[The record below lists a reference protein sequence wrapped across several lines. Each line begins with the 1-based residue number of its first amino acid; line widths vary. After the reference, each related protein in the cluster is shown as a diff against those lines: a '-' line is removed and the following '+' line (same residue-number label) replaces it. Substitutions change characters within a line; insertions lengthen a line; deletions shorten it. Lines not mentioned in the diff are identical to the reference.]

1 MKTQVK
7 AILASATLMLM
18 SGAFLAQAQKRAM
31 TIEDVMNYKRI
42 THQAIS
48 DNGQWSV
55 AVSEAWRGDGDPNG
69 RIADYAGDATAQV
82 FDNQGRMIREF
93 CPINGYKFSKSSSY
107 LVVST
112 HESEVARNA
121 RALKAQNGG
130 GAEPKGRGPKGGD
143 DAKLDTLY
151 IYNMSQAS
159 VDRIDSVRNYKVS
172 DNADWIAYQLK
183 AKDSTLYVRTMNA
196 ASTFTAEKVT
206 SYGFAKKGDMMYYNT
221 LAAGA
226 KKAPD
231 TTRLYLLPLETLT
244 PVLLKEGIGQQAEGM
259 TFNETGSKLAFY
271 WGTIDKKA
279 LRGTGKELWLIDNIE
294 VKFHKKG
301 KDSHYSNGFMPR
313 KLTDS
318 INSVF
323 PKGFVVSPN
332 GRLSFAKDNSR
343 LYFGTALAPRMQD
356 TLQLKKD
363 RPGVQVWSGNEPV
376 QYTVQNFS
384 KERDSR
390 RTYQA
395 VCWLNDGR
403 IMQLADSTYDA
414 QTSMNGNGRYALL
427 TNSRPYSN
435 SSMWE
440 GRSRSDI
447 AVLDMQTGE
456 RKEIAK
462 ADYTRYRLSPTGKY
476 AYAYAET
483 DSCWRS
489 IDLAT
494 GEIYTLTTPQTFPA
508 WDEDNDVPDYPRS
521 HGVAGVLPNDEGLI
535 IYDRY
540 DLWQVPVKGGN
551 MIRLTLDG
559 RENKRQYRLQVLD
572 TEKVMEEGIDMKG
585 MQLLTA
591 FDEATKS
598 TSFYVTSFK
607 RPAKPAFLAGGEN
620 YKLGGVLKAKNANV
634 MLWTRENFQT
644 FPDIQYSVLDKNWSK
659 FASTVQL
666 THFVDQQKDFF
677 WGSAELVNWTSYK
690 GVKLEGLL
698 FKPENFDASKKYP
711 VIVYYYERNSETLND
726 YRIPQ
731 PARSYPD
738 FHSFVSQGYVFFVP
752 DIRYVD
758 GHPGECCYDCVM
770 SGLDMVESLGFVD
783 KDHIGTC
790 GHSWGGY
797 QSAYLST
804 RTDRFAAIE
813 SGAPVVNMFS
823 AYGGIRWGSGMA
835 RSFQYEHTQSR
846 IGASPWEA
854 PELYKENSSLFNFDK
869 VTTPI
874 LIMHNDADGHVPW
887 YQGIEMFVAL
897 KRLGKPAWMLNYTG
911 EPHWPVK
918 MANRKDFQIRL
929 KGFFDHY
936 LKGAPAP
943 KWLSEGI
950 PAVDQPY
957 ELGY

>member
-1 MKTQVK
+1 MINKMKMS
-7 AILASATLMLM
+7 LASAVLTTALMGGFAVD
-18 SGAFLAQAQKRAM
+18 SQAQKRAL
-31 TIEDVMNYKRI
+31 TIDDVMNYKRI
-42 THQAIS
+42 THQSIS
-48 DNGQWSV
+48 DNGQWSI
-55 AVSEAWRGDGDPNG
+55 AVNEAWRGDGDRNG
-69 RIADYAGDATAQV
+69 RINDYAGDATAQL
-82 FDNQGRMIREF
+82 FDNKGQMVREF
-93 CPINGYKFSKSSSY
+93 APINGYKFSPSSSY

-112 HESEVARNA
+112 HESEAARDA
-121 RALKAQNGG
+121 RLLKAQNGT
-130 GAEPKGRGPKGGD
+130 KKSKD
-143 DAKLDTLY
+143 DNTRLDTLY
-151 IYNMSQAS
+151 IYNMGLSTI
-159 VDRIDSVRNYKVS
+159 DRLDSIRNYKLSENS
-172 DNADWIAYQLK
+172 DWLAYQCK
-183 AKDSTLYVRTMNA
+183 DKDSTLYVRPL
-196 ASTFTAEKVT
+196 ASAEGFKAEKVT
-206 SYGFAKKGDMMYYNT
+206 GYGFAKKGDMLYYSTQVLGNDSV
-221 LAAGA
+221 
-226 KKAPD
+226 PD
-231 TTRLYLLPLETLT
+231 TCRLYLLPLSTLS
-244 PVLLKEGIGQQAEGM
+244 PVLVKEGIGHKPEGM
-259 TFNETGSKLAFY
+259 VFNDNGTKLAFY
-271 WGTIDKKA
+271 WGIIDKKA
-279 LRGTGKELWLIDNIE
+279 PKGTGKELWLIDDIE

-301 KDSHYSNGFMPR
+301 KNSYYTNAFNPR
-313 KLTDS
+313 KLSDS
-318 INSVF
+318 INAAF
-323 PKGFVVSPN
+323 PKDFVISPN
-332 GRLSFAKDNSR
+332 GRLNFSKDGSR
-343 LYFGTALAPRMQD
+343 LYFGTSIAPRQQD
-356 TLQLKKD
+356 TLQLRSY

-376 QYTVQNFS
+376 QYTVQDFS
-384 KERDSR
+384 KDHDSR
-390 RTYQA
+390 KTYEA

-403 IMQLADSTYDA
+403 IIQLADSTYNA
-414 QTSMNGNGRYALL
+414 MTSQNGNGRYALL
-427 TNSRPYSN
+427 SNSKPYSN

-440 GRSRSDI
+440 GRTRQDY

-456 RKEIAK
+456 RKPLAK
-462 ADYTRYRLSPTGKY
+462 AQYTRYQISPTGKY

-494 GEIYTLTTPQTFPA
+494 GTTYTLTTPQTFVA
-508 WDEDNDVPDYPRS
+508 WDEDNDVPDYPRAY
-521 HGVAGVLPNDEGLI
+521 GVAGSLPNDEGVI

-540 DLWQVPVKGGN
+540 DLWLIPATGGK
-551 MIRLTLDG
+551 MTRLTLDG

-572 TEKVMEEGIDMKG
+572 REKMTEEGIDMKG

-591 FDEATKS
+591 FDETNKS
-598 TSFYVTSFK
+598 TSFYTTSFK
-607 RPAKPAFLAGGEN
+607 HPAKPVLLEGSAD
-620 YKLGGVLKAKNANV
+620 YKLGGAIKAKNADV

-644 FPDIQYSVLDKNWSK
+644 FPDLQYSVLSKDWSK
-659 FASTVQL
+659 FCSTVQL
-666 THFVDQQKDFF
+666 THFIDQQKDFF

-698 FKPENFDASKKYP
+698 FKPENFDNSKKYP

-726 YRIPQ
+726 YRLPQ

-738 FHSFVSQGYVFFVP
+738 FHTFISQGYVFFVP
-752 DIRYVD
+752 DIRYTD
-758 GHPGECCYDCVM
+758 GHPGESCYDCVM
-770 SGLDMVESLGFVD
+770 SGLDMVEGLGFVD
-783 KDHIGTC
+783 KEHIGTC

-804 RTDRFAAIE
+804 RTNRFAAIE

-897 KRLGKPAWMLNYTG
+897 KRLGKPTWMLNYTG

-929 KGFFDHY
+929 KHFFDHY
-936 LKGAPAP
+936 LKGASAP
-943 KWLSEGI
+943 KWMTDGV

>member
-1 MKTQVK
+1 MKNKMRRIFT
-7 AILASATLMLM
+7 SAMVMMTMAGGLTVDAL
-18 SGAFLAQAQKRAM
+18 AQKRAL
-31 TIEDVMNYKRI
+31 TIEDVMNFKRI

-48 DNGQWSV
+48 DDGQWSI
-55 AVSEAWRGDGDPNG
+55 AVSEAWRGDGDRNG
-69 RIADYAGDATAQV
+69 RVRDYAGDATAEV
-82 FDNQGRMIREF
+82 FNKWGDKVKEF
-93 CPINGYKFSKSSSY
+93 SPINGFKFSPSSSY

-112 HESEVARNA
+112 HESEAKRDARL
-121 RALKAQNGG
+121 LKAQNG
-130 GAEPKGRGPKGGD
+130 AKKGKGD
-143 DAKLDTLY
+143 DTQLDTLY
-151 IYNMSQAS
+151 IYNMSKSAL
-159 VDRIDSVRNYKVS
+159 DRIDSIRSYKLS
-172 DNADWIAYQLK
+172 ENADWLAYQRK
-183 AKDSTLYVRTMNA
+183 AKDSTLYVRTL
-196 ASTFTAEKVT
+196 ASAEAFKAEKVT
-206 SYGFAKKGDMMYYNT
+206 SFGFAKKGDILYFSTQNV
-221 LAAGA
+221 GNDSI
-226 KKAPD
+226 PD
-231 TTRLYLLPLETLT
+231 TCRLYFLPLKTLS
-244 PVLLKEGIGQQAEGM
+244 PVLVKEGIGQKPEGM

-279 LRGTGKELWLIDNIE
+279 PKGTGKELWVIDDIAVN
-294 VKFHKKG
+294 FHKKG
-301 KDSHYSNGFMPR
+301 KNTYYTNEFHSR
-313 KLTDS
+313 KLSDS
-318 INSVF
+318 INAAF
-323 PKGFVVSPN
+323 PKEFIVSPDGQLN
-332 GRLSFAKDNSR
+332 FSKDDSR
-343 LYFGTALAPRMQD
+343 LYFGTSIAPRQQD
-356 TLQLKKD
+356 SLLLKAN

-376 QYTVQNFS
+376 QYTVQDFS
-384 KERDSR
+384 KDRDSHK
-390 RTYQA
+390 TYQA
-395 VCWLNDGR
+395 VCWLSDGR
-403 IMQLADSTYDA
+403 ILQLADSTYNA
-414 QTSMNGNGRYALL
+414 MISHNGNGRYALL
-427 TNSRPYSN
+427 SNSKPYSN

-440 GRSRSDI
+440 GRTRQDYV
-447 AVLDMQTGE
+447 VLDMQTGE
-456 RKEIAK
+456 RRDLLK
-462 ADYTRYRLSPTGKY
+462 ADYTRYQISPTGKY

-494 GEIYTLTTPQTFPA
+494 GTVYTLTSPQTFIA
-508 WDEDNDVPDYPRS
+508 WDEDNDVPDYPRP
-521 HGVAGVLPNDEGLI
+521 HGIAGALPNDEGLI

-540 DLWQVPVKGGN
+540 DLWLVPATGGKLT
-551 MIRLTLDG
+551 RLTLNG

-572 TEKVMEEGIDMKG
+572 REKVEEEGLDMKG

-591 FDEATKS
+591 FDESNKS
-598 TSFYVTSFK
+598 TVFYTTSFK
-607 RPAKPAFLAGGEN
+607 KPANPVFLEGLPN
-620 YKLGGVLKAKNANV
+620 YKLGGAVKAKNADM

-644 FPDIQYSVLDKNWSK
+644 FPDLRYSVLNKNWSSFK
-659 FASTVQL
+659 STVQL

-677 WGSAELVNWTSYK
+677 WGSAELVHWTSYK
-690 GVKLEGLL
+690 GVPLEGLL

-726 YRIPQ
+726 YRQPQ

-738 FHSFVSQGYVFFVP
+738 FHTFISQGYVFFVP

-770 SGLDMVESLGFVD
+770 SGLDMVEGLGFVD

-804 RTDRFAAIE
+804 RTNRFAAIE
-813 SGAPVVNMFS
+813 SGAPVVKMFS
-823 AYGGIRWGSGMA
+823 AYGGIRWGSGLA

-897 KRLGKPAWMLNYTG
+897 KRLGKPTWMLNYTG

-929 KGFFDHY
+929 KHFFDHY
-936 LKGAPAP
+936 LKGTPAP
-943 KWLSEGI
+943 KWMTEGVT
-950 PAVDQPY
+950 AVDQPY

>member
-1 MKTQVK
+1 MKTNLV
-7 AILASATLMLM
+7 LAALLLMG
-18 SGAFLAQAQKRAM
+18 SSFVAQAQKRAL
-31 TIEDVMNYKRI
+31 TIDDVMDFNRI
-42 THQAIS
+42 SHKSIS

-55 AVSEAWRGDGDPNG
+55 AVSEAWRGDGDANG
-69 RIADYAGDATAQV
+69 RIKDYAGDATAQV
-82 FDNQGRMIREF
+82 FDNQGRMVREF
-93 CPINGYKFSKSSSY
+93 FPINGYQFSKSSAY

-112 HESEVARNA
+112 HETETAHNA
-121 RALKAQNGG
+121 RELKVQNGG
-130 GAEPKGRGPKGGD
+130 KKEETL
-143 DAKLDTLY
+143 LDTLF

-159 VDRIDSVRNYKVS
+159 LERIDSIRNYKVS
-172 DNADWIAYQLK
+172 EFADVLAYQNK
-183 AKDSTLYVRTMNA
+183 AKDSTLYVRSL
-196 ASTFTAEKVT
+196 ASADRAFSAEKVT
-206 SYGFAKKGDMMYYNT
+206 DYAFAEKGGMLYYHTHIVGNDSI
-221 LAAGA
+221 
-226 KKAPD
+226 PD
-231 TTRLYLLPLETLT
+231 TTRLYLLPLETLS
-244 PVLLKEGIGQQAEGM
+244 PVLLKEGVGQQAEGM
-259 TFNETGSKLAFY
+259 TFNETGSMLAFY

-279 LRGTGKELWLIDNIE
+279 PKGTGKELWLINNLA
-294 VKFHKKG
+294 VKYHKKG
-301 KDSHYSNGFMPR
+301 KSSHYTIPFISR
-313 KLTDS
+313 KLSDS

-332 GRLSFAKDNSR
+332 GRLSFSKDGSR
-343 LYFGTALAPRMQD
+343 LYFGTTLAPRMQD

-363 RPGVQVWSGNEPV
+363 RPDVQIWSGNEPV
-376 QYTVQNFS
+376 QYTVQNFQ
-384 KERDSR
+384 KDRESR

-395 VCWLNDGR
+395 VCWLANEH
-403 IMQLADSTYDA
+403 IMQLADSIYDA
-414 QTSMNGNGRYALL
+414 EITTNGNGRYALL
-427 TNSRPYSN
+427 SNSRPYSN

-440 GRSRSDI
+440 GRTRADY
-447 AVLDMQTGE
+447 AVVDMQSGE
-456 RKEIAK
+456 RREIAK

-483 DSCWRS
+483 DSCWRT

-494 GEIYTLTTPQTFPA
+494 GQHYTLTTPQDFVA
-508 WDEDNDVPDYPRS
+508 WDEDNDVPDYPS
-521 HGVAGVLPNDEGLI
+521 AYGIAGALPNDVGII

-540 DLWQVPVKGGN
+540 DLWLVPATGGK
-551 MIRLTLDG
+551 MTRLTLDG

-572 TEKVMEEGIDMKG
+572 REKVEEEGLDMKG

-591 FDEATKS
+591 FDETTKS
-598 TSFYVTSFK
+598 TSFYTTSFK
-607 RPAKPAFLAGGEN
+607 RPAKPVLLAGGD
-620 YKLGGVLKAKNANV
+620 YKYGGVVKAKDANV
-634 MLWTRENFQT
+634 LLWTRENFQT
-644 FPDIQYSVLDKNWSK
+644 FPDLHYAVLDKTWNK
-659 FASTVQL
+659 FSSTTQL

-677 WGSAELVNWTSYK
+677 WGSVELVNWTSYK

-698 FKPENFDASKKYP
+698 FKPEGFDASKKYP
-711 VIVYYYERNSETLND
+711 TIVYYYERNSETLND

-731 PARSYPD
+731 PARSFPD
-738 FHSFVSQGYVFFVP
+738 FHTFISQGYVFFVP

-758 GHPGECCYDCVM
+758 GHPGESCYDCVM

-783 KDHIGTC
+783 KEHIGTC

-797 QSAYLST
+797 QSAYLAT

-823 AYGGIRWGSGMA
+823 AYGGIRWGSGLA

-869 VTTPI
+869 VKTPI

-897 KRLGKPAWMLNYTG
+897 KRLGKPTWMLNYTG

-936 LKGAPAP
+936 LKGAEAP
-943 KWLSEGI
+943 MWMSEGV

>member
-1 MKTQVK
+1 MSNKMKV
-7 AILASATLMLM
+7 ILTSAVLATTLMGGLTVD
-18 SGAFLAQAQKRAM
+18 AQAQKRAM
-31 TIEDVMNYKRI
+31 TIDDVMNYKRI

-48 DNGQWSV
+48 DNGQWSI
-55 AVSEAWRGDGDPNG
+55 AVSETWRGDGDRNG
-69 RIADYAGDATAQV
+69 RISDYAGDATAQV
-82 FDNQGRMIREF
+82 FNNRGEQIKEF
-93 CPINGYKFSKSSSY
+93 APINGYKFSPSSDY

-112 HESEVARNA
+112 HESEAKRDARL
-121 RALKAQNGG
+121 LKAQNG
-130 GAEPKGRGPKGGD
+130 AKKGKGD
-143 DAKLDTLY
+143 DARLDTLY
-151 IYNMSQAS
+151 IYNMSQSAL
-159 VDRIDSVRNYKVS
+159 DRIDSIRSYKLS
-172 DNADWIAYQLK
+172 DNSDWLAYQRK
-183 AKDSTLYVRTMNA
+183 AKDSTLYVRTL
-196 ASTFTAEKVT
+196 ASAEGFKAEKVT
-206 SYGFAKKGDMMYYNT
+206 GYGFAKKGDMLYYSTQIVGNDSV
-221 LAAGA
+221 
-226 KKAPD
+226 PD
-231 TTRLYLLPLETLT
+231 TCRLYILPLQTLS
-244 PVLLKEGIGQQAEGM
+244 PVLVKEGIGQKPEGM
-259 TFNETGSKLAFY
+259 AFNETGSKLAFY

-279 LRGTGKELWLIDNIE
+279 PRGTGKELWVIDNIE
-294 VKFHKKG
+294 VKFQKKG
-301 KDSHYSNGFMPR
+301 KSSHYAIPFMAR
-313 KLTDS
+313 KLSDS
-318 INSVF
+318 INAAF
-323 PKGFVVSPN
+323 PKDFIVSPN
-332 GRLSFAKDNSR
+332 ARLNFSKDNTR
-343 LYFGTALAPRMQD
+343 LYFGTSIAPRVQD
-356 TLQLKKD
+356 TLQLKAY
-363 RPGVQVWSGNEPV
+363 RPGVQIWSGNEPV
-376 QYTVQNFS
+376 QYTVQDFS
-384 KERDSR
+384 KDRDSR
-390 RTYQA
+390 KTYEA
-395 VCWLNDGR
+395 VCWLSDGR
-403 IMQLADSTYDA
+403 ILQLADSTYNA
-414 QTSMNGNGRYALL
+414 TTSANGNGRYALL
-427 TNSRPYSN
+427 SNSKPYSN

-440 GRSRSDI
+440 GRTRSDYAI
-447 AVLDMQTGE
+447 LDMQTGE
-456 RKEIAK
+456 CKSLLK
-462 ADYTRYRLSPTGKY
+462 ADYTRYQVSPTGKY

-494 GEIYTLTTPQTFPA
+494 GTVYTLTTPQTFPA
-508 WDEDNDVPDYPRS
+508 WDEDNDVPDYPRA
-521 HGVAGVLPNDEGLI
+521 HGFAGALPNDEGMI

-540 DLWQVPVKGGN
+540 DLWLVPATGGK
-551 MIRLTLDG
+551 MTRLTLDG

-572 TEKVMEEGIDMKG
+572 REKMMEEGVDMKG

-591 FDEATKS
+591 FDEKTKS
-598 TSFYVTSFK
+598 TAFYTTSFK
-607 RPAKPAFLAGGEN
+607 KPAKPMLLEGQPE
-620 YKLGGVLKAKNANV
+620 YKLGGAIKAKNANE

-644 FPDIQYSVLDKNWSK
+644 FPDIRYSVIDKNWSK
-659 FASTVQL
+659 LTSTVQL

-690 GVKLEGLL
+690 GVQLEGLL
-698 FKPENFDASKKYP
+698 LKPENFDASKKYP
-711 VIVYYYERNSETLND
+711 VLVYYYERNSETLND

-738 FHSFVSQGYVFFVP
+738 FHSFVSQGYVFFIP

-758 GHPGECCYDCVM
+758 GHPGESCYDCVM
-770 SGLDMVESLGFVD
+770 SGLDMVEGLGFVD

-804 RTDRFAAIE
+804 RTNRFAAIE

-874 LIMHNDADGHVPW
+874 LIMHNDTDGHVPW

-897 KRLGKPAWMLNYTG
+897 KRLGKPTWMLNYTG

-918 MANRKDFQIRL
+918 MANRKDFQLRL
-929 KGFFDHY
+929 KHFFDHY

-943 KWLSEGI
+943 KWMTEGV